1 MFFRFLLCRTTF
13 YIVRCSLKPVCVVA
27 CMDTTPLPAHMI
39 DACLYIVQN
48 GIINNLIQRALYIL
62 WTMEPI
68 VVIAENSLISQKVL
82 LRYITTL
89 GFIWFLVCFVKHVPL
104 CITSGLSIVLH
115 PHILLNQF
123 SFLSEAIRR
132 SICANNNQLET
143 INGEASEN
151 TPDFCIDAVYV
162 GNVARFINHSCEPN
176 LFFQGILSTHH
187 DVGLAWVVLFAGESI
202 AHFQL
207 RLGTHFVW
215 ASGQGSK

>member
-68 VVIAENSLISQKVL
+68 VVIAENSLISQK
-82 LRYITTL
+82 
-89 GFIWFLVCFVKHVPL
+89 
-104 CITSGLSIVLH
+104 
-115 PHILLNQF
+115 
-123 SFLSEAIRR
+123 
-132 SICANNNQLET
+132 
-143 INGEASEN
+143 
-151 TPDFCIDAVYV
+151 
-162 GNVARFINHSCEPN
+162 
-176 LFFQGILSTHH
+176 GILSTHH

-207 RLGTHFVW
+207 ENFINTNI
-215 ASGQGSK
+215 SCM